1 MTVQAENKTPVP
13 TPDTPLPSA
22 KQPDLQLG
30 IKGNAKK
37 PKGEGMGF

>member
-1 MTVQAENKTPVP
+1 MTLTAENKTPVP

-30 IKGNAKK
+30 LEGKAEE
-37 PKGEGMGF
+37 PPEEGMEL